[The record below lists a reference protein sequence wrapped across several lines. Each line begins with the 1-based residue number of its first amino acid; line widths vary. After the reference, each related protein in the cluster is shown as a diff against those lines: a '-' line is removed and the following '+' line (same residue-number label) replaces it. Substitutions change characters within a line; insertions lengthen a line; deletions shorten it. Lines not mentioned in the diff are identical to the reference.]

1 MTDQEFREL
10 RSMIERRV
18 REARA
23 LGRVTQK
30 RWIPHFAKK
39 RFDGETDRCRR
50 EPTDHAIL
58 RCFERPKS
66 DLSGAARF

>member
-10 RSMIERRV
+10 RSMIQRRV

-39 RFDGETDRCRR
+39 RFDGETDRRVQSPGTHGSR
-50 EPTDHAIL
+50 YPQVL
-58 RCFERPKS
+58 RKT
-66 DLSGAARF
+66 